1 MTEAAGT
8 HDTPVVEARDLCIVR
23 GGVRT
28 CEFATFA
35 AHPGEVVALA
45 AAEVAPVR
53 DALLAVAG
61 LIAPVEG
68 SLSVAGTEL
77 AARPA
82 RGPLRLRPRLPRGT
96 VGVGVVSGV
105 CDAVSAETVG
115 DALVRELSLWRRRR
129 RATDV
134 ADAANVAGAA
144 AEASAAG
151 KPGTSD
157 TADDVIDY
165 LGRFELAG
173 DIGRTVGAL
182 DPAHRARLSAALAFA
197 CRPAVAV
204 LDLTDAFVRGLS
216 QDEAF
221 AFLRLLAHIA
231 SEERAA
237 VLVGTTDS
245 AVARVVARAFALDID
260 SAELLNAND
269 PSAGSDGVS
278 GAYI

>member
-1 MTEAAGT
+1 MTIHGTTICAVRKDGKVAIAGDGQAT
-8 HDTPVVEARDLCIVR
+8 SGEGGIVMKGNCR
-23 GGVRT
+23 KVR
-28 CEFATFA
+28 
-35 AHPGEVVALA
+35 
-45 AAEVAPVR
+45 
-53 DALLAVAG
+53 
-61 LIAPVEG
+61 
-68 SLSVAGTEL
+68 
-77 AARPA
+77 
-82 RGPLRLRPRLPRGT
+82 RLYDGRIIIGF
-96 VGVGVVSGV
+96 
-105 CDAVSAETVG
+105 
-115 DALVRELSLWRRRR
+115 
-129 RATDV
+129 
-134 ADAANVAGAA
+134 AGATA
-144 AEASAAG
+144 DASAAG
-151 KPGTSD
+151 KSSTSD
-157 TADDVIDY
+157 AAGDVIDY

-197 CRPAVAV
+197 CRPAAAV

-245 AVARVVARAFALDID
+245 AVARVVTRAFALDID